1 MTSTSPE
8 HRATVDHLRLIKAAW
23 AEILPELPEHLTRHQ
38 LDRYWYRT
46 YIAAVRTGAPNPAAI
61 AAEVLAT
68 PTPPR
73 TPEHDPGTQPPRTTE
88 DSTTDPR
95 ICT

>member
-1 MTSTSPE
+1 MS
-8 HRATVDHLRLIKAAW
+8 AWTVDQKRSWEKAW

-73 TPEHDPGTQPPRTTE
+73 TPEHDTGTQPPRTTE

-95 ICT
+95 IRT